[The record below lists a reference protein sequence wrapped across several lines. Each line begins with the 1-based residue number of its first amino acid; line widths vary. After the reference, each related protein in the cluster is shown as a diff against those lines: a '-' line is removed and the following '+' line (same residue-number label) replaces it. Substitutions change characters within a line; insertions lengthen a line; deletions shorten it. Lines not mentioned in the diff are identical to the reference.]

1 MKKKIGLLLSLFIP
15 CLGMSVWAQK
25 TSTPAKKSAP
35 VKSVTAIV
43 QPYKPLE
50 KSLLWKISGKGLS
63 KPSYVFG
70 TMHAIC
76 TENYFFT
83 PKMNQAYASCN
94 QLVLEMNLADE
105 SLLTESR
112 TIFMLPEGITLRDY
126 FSDAASYETFAQ
138 QLIEKTGLD
147 IEMFTTLKPMAL
159 LSAMSM
165 KTLPCQQTTSYETK
179 LVEAGRERKVKVTGL
194 ETLNMQMSLINE
206 LPREEQRMLLEETLK
221 EIKANDG
228 GEENQNQLLN
238 LYTQQ
243 DIEGLSKM
251 IDQEEVMKAHAPEFL
266 FSRNHNWVNQLGD
279 IMKKTPSFIAVGAA
293 HLPGDDGLINLLRKK
308 GYTVEAVK

>member
-1 MKKKIGLLLSLFIP
+1 MKKKIGLLFGLFIP

-25 TSTPAKKSAP
+25 ASIAAKKTVPAKT
-35 VKSVTAIV
+35 VTTLA

-50 KSLLWKISGKGLS
+50 KSLLWKVSGKGLP

-76 TENYFFT
+76 SENYFFT

-105 SLLTESR
+105 SLFSESR
-112 TIFMLPEGITLRDY
+112 TLFMLPEGITLRDY
-126 FSDAASYETFAQ
+126 FSEATSYENFAQ
-138 QLIEKTGLD
+138 QLNEKTGLD
-147 IEMFTTLKPMAL
+147 IEMFQTLKPMAL
-159 LSAMSM
+159 LSAMST
-165 KTLPCQQTTSYETK
+165 KTLPCEQTTSYETK
-179 LVEAGRERKVKVTGL
+179 LVEAGKERKVKVTGL
-194 ETLNMQMSLINE
+194 ETLNMQFSLIND
-206 LPREEQRMLLEETLK
+206 LPREEQIMLLEETLN

-228 GEENQNQLLN
+228 SAESQNQMLS

-251 IDQEEVMKAHAPEFL
+251 IDQEQVLKAHAPEFL
-266 FSRNHNWVNQLGD
+266 MSRNHNWVNQLDD

-293 HLPGDDGLINLLRKK
+293 HLPGEEGLINLLRKK

>member
-15 CLGMSVWAQK
+15 CLGISVWAQK
-25 TSTPAKKSAP
+25 ASTAAKKTVP
-35 VKSVTAIV
+35 VKSVTSVA

-112 TIFMLPEGITLRDY
+112 TMFMLPEGITLRDY

-194 ETLNMQMSLINE
+194 ETLNMQMSLIND

-266 FSRNHNWVNQLGD
+266 LSRNHNWANQLDD